1 MTVQQRLVW
10 TPRAKARP
18 RTTWGNGGYRT
29 YTPEPTKQAEKDLAA
44 QWVGKPIE
52 GPIEVV
58 ILLADTFVEVT
69 VIPCEPPSCR
79 LLKRGDIDNY
89 AKLVMDALNKVA
101 WDDDRQIGRLY
112 VYKL

>member
-1 MTVQQRLVW
+1 MTVQQRLLW
-10 TPRAKARP
+10 TPRAKGRP
-18 RTTWGNGGYRT
+18 RTTYNNGQFRT
-29 YTPEPTKQAEKDLAA
+29 YTPAPTKEAEKNLGK

-69 VIPCEPPSCR
+69 VIPCNPPSCKK
-79 LLKRGDIDNY
+79 LNLGDIDNY

-101 WDDDRQIGRLY
+101 WRDDRQIGRLY